1 MVFYSAQT
9 PVPDFTGECEEDC
22 SWSKLPVL
30 ARRTSPTHVAQWKSN
45 IRKGCATVR
54 FRSWTVGMAYQWVRS
69 VNWYKHHADNVKTGR
84 FESSLTYFWRTFHA
98 GLTARKVELLGV
110 V

>member
-54 FRSWTVGMAYQWVRS
+54 FRSWTVGMAHQCPI
-69 VNWYKHHADNVKTGR
+69 
-84 FESSLTYFWRTFHA
+84 SLDGKSASLIWMRQKDRYLHRVLLENIPRGA
-98 GLTARKVELLGV
+98 NYAAR
-110 V
+110 